1 MRVVRF
7 GALLM
12 LSVLAGCAA
21 RRPPAATAVAP
32 AVAPPVASQRSL
44 VETPPPAPI
53 PDTPLPALKP
63 GTELSLAESEALANQ
78 ASPKGPPVEGD
89 PTASQKAMGRMAAQ
103 TASQPGA
110 SQQAASETPAGQASA
125 SQLAAGQTSANQ
137 PAAGQTSVNQPAAG
151 QAPASQPAANP
162 PAASQPAGSHP
173 VPSLTANS
181 VPAGGAGAPA
191 VPDAAHLVGLSQS
204 EATALFGSPA
214 ESKDLPPSK
223 IWTYHSPVCDMKLFF
238 YPEVGGPNFRAL
250 TYQIDERGA
259 SDATHNACLSSLAK
273 PHAG

>member
-21 RRPPAATAVAP
+21 RRPPAMGAAPATAPAP
-32 AVAPPVASQRSL
+32 AASQRLL
-44 VETPPPAPI
+44 VETPPPALI

-63 GTELSLAESEALANQ
+63 GTEFSLAESEALANQ

-103 TASQPGA
+103 TASQPA
-110 SQQAASETPAGQASA
+110 APQQAASETPAGQVP
-125 SQLAAGQTSANQ
+125 ANQ
-137 PAAGQTSVNQPAAG
+137 PAAPSAASQPAAG
-151 QAPASQPAANP
+151 EVPASQPAASQAAASH
-162 PAASQPAGSHP
+162 PAASHPAGSQP
-173 VPSLTANS
+173 APSQAANRVPG
-181 VPAGGAGAPA
+181 GGAGAPA
-191 VPDAAHLVGLSQS
+191 VADAAHLVGLSQS
-204 EATALFGSPA
+204 EATGLFGPPA